1 MAQIIVSSLQA
12 APAAFE
18 LHKPG
23 FVASICDRDDVA
35 PEAFGSLPAGRHLK
49 LDPAASEI
57 DIAPAVI
64 EFAKAWAQTD
74 ENALIH
80 CHRGVARST
89 AIAYIMMCVREPQM
103 CEEKIAERLR
113 AAAPHADPN
122 LLLVSEADR
131 LLGRGDRMVSAI
143 LDLCP
148 CCGAVCSQ
156 IVTLPVGP

>member
-64 EFAKAWAQTD
+64 EIAKAWAQTD

-80 CHRGVARST
+80 CHRGVACST
-89 AIAYIMMCVREPQM
+89 ASGP
-103 CEEKIAERLR
+103 
-113 AAAPHADPN
+113 AAG
-122 LLLVSEADR
+122 SR
-131 LLGRGDRMVSAI
+131 RKRKQSR
-143 LDLCP
+143 
-148 CCGAVCSQ
+148 
-156 IVTLPVGP
+156 